1 MDDYNVNV
9 LSEAKNEYSSRL
21 LNIVTPLIIL
31 GIKSIFSEAVD
42 LCIDNNEE
50 EKYLMTF
57 QNFLSRVPKWNAN
70 IIKEEV
76 NRIINDSNCP
86 YLEDL
91 LTCVHI
97 TQLKIL
103 TSIRVSNQ
111 QKKIEIDIPKLDDFI
126 HNVYINFA
134 RKLYANIYL
143 FEKDIMPLN
152 YQKNM
157 REAELLCRECI
168 LKVIRDS
175 MPIEQI
181 LRAYM
186 DETIHDEI
194 IEETLE
200 KQVTEDEA
208 IDMIEEAKK
217 NNENSEKD
225 IEVNKVDVVDKDH
238 EISVEEPKLLTNNEI
253 ANDVIKEVADS
264 IISDKS
270 KAAEAIAAVAP
281 TVAPAIAA
289 VAPTVAPA
297 IAAVAPTVAPTVA
310 PIVLGNIDNSTQ
322 STSLSAPVT
331 PVSNKSISLSTT
343 HSSPMISTFNTDDV
357 IPIAPIKSP
366 KTNIS
371 FSDSDH
377 ILDMGTNKKSV
388 IHAPKTNE
396 RLAEI
401 SRMANIK
408 RKQEEDGD
416 DGDDGDDDG
425 DDGDFDDGPLNI
437 GGDNINLDISDIHD
451 ISKDL
456 KINKNPI
463 LDDIEVLA

>member
-21 LNIVTPLIIL
+21 LNIMTPLVLL
-31 GIKSIFSEAVD
+31 GIKSIFTEAVD
-42 LCIDNNEE
+42 LCEENNED

-70 IIKEEV
+70 IIKEETR
-76 NRIINDSNCP
+76 RIVEDSKCP

-103 TSIRVSNQ
+103 TSIRVSNH
-111 QKKIEIDIPKLDDFI
+111 QKKIEIDIPKLEDFV

-134 RKLYANIYL
+134 RKLYTNIYL
-143 FEKDIMPLN
+143 FEKDVMPLT

-157 REAELLCRECI
+157 REAEIICRECV

-186 DETIHDEI
+186 DESVHDEI
-194 IEETLE
+194 VEETLE

-208 IDMIEEAKK
+208 IDMLEEAKK
-217 NNENSEKD
+217 NNENSEENTDAKINK
-225 IEVNKVDVVDKDH
+225 IEKIDKDN
-238 EISVEEPKLLTNNEI
+238 ETTISEPKLVSNNDIANEALKEVSDSI
-253 ANDVIKEVADS
+253 AND
-264 IISDKS
+264 
-270 KAAEAIAAVAP
+270 AAEKSIVEAVAAAAAIPKPSNDKENMASNAGP
-281 TVAPAIAA
+281 TELKLTVEAKPVISKS
-289 VAPTVAPA
+289 APT
-297 IAAVAPTVAPTVA
+297 
-310 PIVLGNIDNSTQ
+310 
-322 STSLSAPVT
+322 T
-331 PVSNKSISLSTT
+331 PVAAIPITSVVARPITPI
-343 HSSPMISTFNTDDV
+343 SSPRNS
-357 IPIAPIKSP
+357 
-366 KTNIS
+366 IS
-371 FSDSDH
+371 FSDNDNV
-377 ILDMGTNKKSV
+377 LDMGTNKEST
-388 IHAPKTNE
+388 IHAPKTE
-396 RLAEI
+396 KRLDEI
-401 SRMANIK
+401 SRIANAK
-408 RKQEEDGD
+408 RKQEEEEDDYDGD
-416 DGDDGDDDG
+416 E
-425 DDGDFDDGPLNI
+425 DFDDDGPLKI
-437 GGDNINLDISDIHD
+437 GGSNIKLDIMDIQD

>member
-21 LNIVTPLIIL
+21 LNIMTPLVIL
-31 GIKSIFSEAVD
+31 GIKSIFTEAVD
-42 LCIDNNEE
+42 LCEENNED

-70 IIKEEV
+70 IIKEETK
-76 NRIINDSNCP
+76 RIVEDSKCP

-103 TSIRVSNQ
+103 TSIRVSNH
-111 QKKIEIDIPKLDDFI
+111 QKKIEIDIPKLEDFV

-134 RKLYANIYL
+134 RKLYTNIYL
-143 FEKDIMPLN
+143 FEKDVMPLT

-157 REAELLCRECI
+157 REAEIICRECV

-186 DETIHDEI
+186 DESVHDEI
-194 IEETLE
+194 VEETLE

-208 IDMIEEAKK
+208 IDMLEEAKK
-217 NNENSEKD
+217 NNEKSEENTD
-225 IEVNKVDVVDKDH
+225 ANINKVEKIDKDN
-238 EISVEEPKLLTNNEI
+238 ETTISEPKLVSNNEI
-253 ANDVIKEVADS
+253 ANEALKEVSDS
-264 IISDKS
+264 IANDVEKEKS
-270 KAAEAIAAVAP
+270 IVEAVAAAAAIPKPSSEKENMSSNAGP
-281 TVAPAIAA
+281 TELKLTVEAKPISSIS
-289 VAPTVAPA
+289 VPT
-297 IAAVAPTVAPTVA
+297 
-310 PIVLGNIDNSTQ
+310 
-322 STSLSAPVT
+322 T
-331 PVSNKSISLSTT
+331 PVSTKPITPI
-343 HSSPMISTFNTDDV
+343 SSPRNS
-357 IPIAPIKSP
+357 
-366 KTNIS
+366 IS
-371 FSDSDH
+371 FSDNDNV
-377 ILDMGTNKKSV
+377 LDMGTNKESTV
-388 IHAPKTNE
+388 HAPKTE
-396 RLAEI
+396 KRLEEL
-401 SRMANIK
+401 SRIANAK
-408 RKQEEDGD
+408 RKQEEED
-416 DGDDGDDDG
+416 DEYDDE
-425 DDGDFDDGPLNI
+425 DFDDDGPLNI
-437 GGDNINLDISDIHD
+437 GGDNIKLDIMDIQD

>member
-21 LNIVTPLIIL
+21 LNILTPLVIL

-42 LCIDNNEE
+42 LCDENNEE

-57 QNFLSRVPKWNAN
+57 QNFLSRVPKWNST
-70 IIKEEV
+70 IIKEETK
-76 NRIINDSNCP
+76 RIIEESKCP

-111 QKKIEIDIPKLDDFI
+111 QKKIEIDIPKLEDFV
-126 HNVYINFA
+126 HNVYIGFA
-134 RKLYANIYL
+134 RKLYSNIYL
-143 FEKDIMPLN
+143 FEKDIMPLE

-157 REAELLCRECI
+157 REAEIICRECI

-186 DETIHDEI
+186 DESVHDEI
-194 IEETLE
+194 VEETLE

-225 IEVNKVDVVDKDH
+225 KDVSINKVGSVDKDN
-238 EISVEEPKLLTNNEI
+238 EVTVEEPKLLKNSEI
-253 ANDVIKEVADS
+253 AEDAIKEVTDS
-264 IISDKS
+264 IKNDEKS
-270 KAAEAIAAVAP
+270 IVNAVAAAAVPIVEEDKKQTLVATESASTP
-281 TVAPAIAA
+281 TEVKLTVEAKSVVAKPVSPIT
-289 VAPTVAPA
+289 PT
-297 IAAVAPTVAPTVA
+297 IA
-310 PIVLGNIDNSTQ
+310 PIKTI
-322 STSLSAPVT
+322 
-331 PVSNKSISLSTT
+331 SN
-343 HSSPMISTFNTDDV
+343 NDA

-366 KTNIS
+366 RSSIS
-371 FSDSDH
+371 FSDDDQV
-377 ILDMGTNKKSV
+377 LDMGTNKKTTV
-388 IHAPKTNE
+388 HAPKTE
-396 RLAEI
+396 ARLDKI
-401 SRMANIK
+401 SQISNMR
-408 RKQEEDGD
+408 RKQEEDD
-416 DGDDGDDDG
+416 DEDDDE
-425 DDGDFDDGPLNI
+425 DFDDDGPLKI
-437 GGDNINLDISDIHD
+437 GGNNITLDITDIQD

>member
-21 LNIVTPLIIL
+21 LNIMTPLVLL
-31 GIKSIFSEAVD
+31 GIKSIFTEAVN
-42 LCIDNNEE
+42 LCEENNED

-70 IIKEEV
+70 IIKEETK
-76 NRIINDSNCP
+76 RIVEDSKCP

-103 TSIRVSNQ
+103 TSIRVSNH
-111 QKKIEIDIPKLDDFI
+111 QKKIEIDIPKLEDFV

-134 RKLYANIYL
+134 RKLYTNIYL
-143 FEKDIMPLN
+143 FEKDVMPLT

-157 REAELLCRECI
+157 REAEIICRECV

-186 DETIHDEI
+186 DESVHDEI
-194 IEETLE
+194 VEETLE

-208 IDMIEEAKK
+208 IDMLEEAKK
-217 NNENSEKD
+217 NNENSEENTDAK
-225 IEVNKVDVVDKDH
+225 INKVEKIDKDN
-238 EISVEEPKLLTNNEI
+238 ETTISEPKLVSNNEI
-253 ANDVIKEVADS
+253 ANEALKEVSDS
-264 IISDKS
+264 IANDVEKEKS
-270 KAAEAIAAVAP
+270 IVEAVAAAAAIPKPSSEKENMSSNAGP
-281 TVAPAIAA
+281 TELKLTVEAKPVSSSSSPA
-289 VAPTVAPA
+289 
-297 IAAVAPTVAPTVA
+297 
-310 PIVLGNIDNSTQ
+310 
-322 STSLSAPVT
+322 T
-331 PVSNKSISLSTT
+331 PVSAKPITPI
-343 HSSPMISTFNTDDV
+343 SSPRNT
-357 IPIAPIKSP
+357 
-366 KTNIS
+366 IS
-371 FSDSDH
+371 FSDNDNV
-377 ILDMGTNKKSV
+377 LDMGTNKESTV
-388 IHAPKTNE
+388 HAPKTE
-396 RLAEI
+396 KRLEEL
-401 SRMANIK
+401 SRIANAK
-408 RKQEEDGD
+408 RKQEEE
-416 DGDDGDDDG
+416 DDDY
-425 DDGDFDDGPLNI
+425 DDEDFDDDGPLKI
-437 GGDNINLDISDIHD
+437 GSDNIKLDIMDIQD

>member
-21 LNIVTPLIIL
+21 LNIITPLVIL

-42 LCIDNNEE
+42 LCDENNEE

-57 QNFLSRVPKWNAN
+57 QNFLSRVPKWNSA
-70 IIKEEV
+70 IIKEETK
-76 NRIINDSNCP
+76 RIISESKCP

-111 QKKIEIDIPKLDDFI
+111 QKKIEIDIPKLDDFV
-126 HNVYINFA
+126 HNVYIAFA
-134 RKLYANIYL
+134 RKLYSNIYL
-143 FEKDIMPLN
+143 FEKDIMPLE

-157 REAELLCRECI
+157 REAEIICRECI

-186 DETIHDEI
+186 DESVHDEI
-194 IEETLE
+194 VEETLE

-217 NNENSEKD
+217 NNENSEKEKD
-225 IEVNKVDVVDKDH
+225 LSINKVGSVDKDN
-238 EISVEEPKLLTNNEI
+238 EVTVEEPKLLKNGDI
-253 ANDVIKEVADS
+253 AKDAIKEMTDSIKNDEKSLANIVAD
-264 IISDKS
+264 
-270 KAAEAIAAVAP
+270 AAVP
-281 TVAPAIAA
+281 VTEDKIETPAAKPA
-289 VAPTVAPA
+289 VA
-297 IAAVAPTVAPTVA
+297 
-310 PIVLGNIDNSTQ
+310 
-322 STSLSAPVT
+322 T
-331 PVSNKSISLSTT
+331 PVVATPVATPATPATPAATPAANEVKLTIEAKPIIPIKTA
-343 HSSPMISTFNTDDV
+343 IVNDA

-366 KTNIS
+366 RSSIS
-371 FSDSDH
+371 FSDDDQV
-377 ILDMGTNKKSV
+377 LDMGTNKKTTV
-388 IHAPKTNE
+388 HAPKTE
-396 RLAEI
+396 ARLDKI
-401 SRMANIK
+401 SQISNMR
-408 RKQEEDGD
+408 RKQEEEEE
-416 DGDDGDDDG
+416 DDD
-425 DDGDFDDGPLNI
+425 DEDFDDDGPLKI
-437 GGDNINLDISDIHD
+437 GGDNITLDVTDIQD

>member
-21 LNIVTPLIIL
+21 LNILTPLIIL
-31 GIKSIFSEAVD
+31 GIKSIFNEAVD

-57 QNFLSRVPKWNAN
+57 QNFLSRVPKWNSS
-70 IIKEEV
+70 IIKEEK
-76 NRIINDSNCP
+76 NRIIEESKCP

-126 HNVYINFA
+126 HSVYIDFA
-134 RKLYANIYL
+134 RKLYSNIYL

-157 REAELLCRECI
+157 REAEILCRECI
-168 LKVIRDS
+168 LKVLRDS

-186 DETIHDEI
+186 DEAIHDEI
-194 IEETLE
+194 VEETLE
-200 KQVTEDEA
+200 KQITEDEA

-225 IEVNKVDVVDKDH
+225 IEINKIGTVEKDN
-238 EISVEEPKLLTNNEI
+238 EITVEEPKLLENNQI
-253 ANDVIKEVADS
+253 ANEAIKEATDS
-264 IISDKS
+264 IKEDSLNNVEEKLASVEKKLEKLVNNDK
-270 KAAEAIAAVAP
+270 
-281 TVAPAIAA
+281 T
-289 VAPTVAPA
+289 T
-297 IAAVAPTVAPTVA
+297 
-310 PIVLGNIDNSTQ
+310 GDNKDTIKTPLIE
-322 STSLSAPVT
+322 TSLIKT
-331 PVSNKSISLSTT
+331 PTIETKLVDNKERKNIIDKIPKNDAIPITPI
-343 HSSPMISTFNTDDV
+343 SSPRS
-357 IPIAPIKSP
+357 
-366 KTNIS
+366 NIS
-371 FSDSDH
+371 FSDSDQ
-377 ILDMGTNKKSV
+377 ILDMGTNKKSTV
-388 IHAPKTNE
+388 HAPKNEE
-396 RLAEI
+396 RLDEL
-401 SRMANIK
+401 SRIANNK
-408 RKQEEDGD
+408 RKEEEANY
-416 DGDDGDDDG
+416 GDDD
-425 DDGDFDDGPLNI
+425 DDDDFNDDGPLKISGNNI
-437 GGDNINLDISDIHD
+437 SLDIMDIQD

>member
-21 LNIVTPLIIL
+21 LNILTPLVIL

-42 LCIDNNEE
+42 LCDENNEE

-57 QNFLSRVPKWNAN
+57 QNFLSRVPKWNST
-70 IIKEEV
+70 IIKEETK
-76 NRIINDSNCP
+76 RIVDESKCP

-111 QKKIEIDIPKLDDFI
+111 QKKIEIDIPKLEDFI
-126 HNVYINFA
+126 HNVYIGFA
-134 RKLYANIYL
+134 RKLYSNIYL
-143 FEKDIMPLN
+143 FEKDIMPLE

-157 REAELLCRECI
+157 REAEIICRECI

-186 DETIHDEI
+186 DESVHDEI
-194 IEETLE
+194 VEETLE

-225 IEVNKVDVVDKDH
+225 KNVSINKVGSVDKDN
-238 EISVEEPKLLTNNEI
+238 EVTVEEPKLLKNSEI
-253 ANDVIKEVADS
+253 AKDAIKEVTDS
-264 IISDKS
+264 IKNDEKS
-270 KAAEAIAAVAP
+270 VVNAVAAAAVPVVEEDKKQTSVATESVSTTP
-281 TVAPAIAA
+281 TEVKL
-289 VAPTVAPA
+289 TVEAK
-297 IAAVAPTVAPTVA
+297 
-310 PIVLGNIDNSTQ
+310 
-322 STSLSAPVT
+322 
-331 PVSNKSISLSTT
+331 PVSS
-343 HSSPMISTFNTDDV
+343 NT
-357 IPIAPIKSP
+357 PTIAPIKTISNDDALPISP
-366 KTNIS
+366 IKSPRSSIS
-371 FSDSDH
+371 FSDDDQV
-377 ILDMGTNKKSV
+377 LDMGTNKKTTV
-388 IHAPKTNE
+388 HAPKTE
-396 RLAEI
+396 ARLDKI
-401 SRMANIK
+401 SQIANMR
-408 RKQEEDGD
+408 RKQEEEDEED
-416 DGDDGDDDG
+416 DE
-425 DDGDFDDGPLNI
+425 DFDDDGPLKI
-437 GGDNINLDISDIHD
+437 GGDNITLDITDIQD

-456 KINKNPI
+456 KINKKPI

>member
-1 MDDYNVNV
+1 MNV

-21 LNIVTPLIIL
+21 LNILTPLIVL
-31 GIKSIFSEAVD
+31 GIKSIFNEAVD
-42 LCIDNNEE
+42 LCVDNNEE

-70 IIKEEV
+70 IIKEET

-111 QKKIEIDIPKLDDFI
+111 QKKLEIDIPKLEDFI

-143 FEKDIMPLN
+143 FEKDIMPLS

-168 LKVIRDS
+168 LKVMRDS

-186 DETIHDEI
+186 DETIYDEI

-208 IDMIEEAKK
+208 IDMLEEAKK
-217 NNENSEKD
+217 NNENSDKNKD
-225 IEVNKVDVVDKDH
+225 IEINKMDTVDKDH
-238 EISVEEPKLLTNNEI
+238 EISVEEPTLLTNNEI
-253 ANDVIKEVADS
+253 ADNAIKEATASIKNEVAPEV
-264 IISDKS
+264 
-270 KAAEAIAAVAP
+270 AAAVAATTP
-281 TVAPAIAA
+281 APAVAATTPAPAVAATTPAPAVAATAPIVAPA
-289 VAPTVAPA
+289 
-297 IAAVAPTVAPTVA
+297 
-310 PIVLGNIDNSTQ
+310 
-322 STSLSAPVT
+322 LSAPAVLVKPEPETPTVT
-331 PVSNKSISLSTT
+331 PTVSPVLRPKS
-343 HSSPMISTFNTDDV
+343 
-357 IPIAPIKSP
+357 PIMSP

-371 FSDSDH
+371 FSDDDH

-388 IHAPKTNE
+388 IHAPKTTE

-401 SRMANIK
+401 SRLANIK
-408 RKQEEDGD
+408 RKQE
-416 DGDDGDDDG
+416 DDD
-425 DDGDFDDGPLNI
+425 DDDDFDDDFNDDGPLKI
-437 GGDNINLDISDIHD
+437 SGDNITLDISDIQN
-451 ISKDL
+451 ISQDF

>member
-21 LNIVTPLIIL
+21 LNILTPLVIL
-31 GIKSIFSEAVD
+31 GIKSIFSEAVE
-42 LCIDNNEE
+42 LCDENNEE

-57 QNFLSRVPKWNAN
+57 QNFLSRVPKWNST
-70 IIKEEV
+70 IIKKETK
-76 NRIINDSNCP
+76 RIVSESKCP

-111 QKKIEIDIPKLDDFI
+111 QKKIDIDIPKLEDFV
-126 HNVYINFA
+126 HNVYIGFA
-134 RKLYANIYL
+134 RKLYSNIYL
-143 FEKDIMPLN
+143 FEKDIMPLE

-157 REAELLCRECI
+157 REAEIICRECI

-186 DETIHDEI
+186 DESVHDEI
-194 IEETLE
+194 VEETLE

-225 IEVNKVDVVDKDH
+225 KDVSINKVGSIDTDNEVVVK
-238 EISVEEPKLLTNNEI
+238 EPKLLKNSEI
-253 ANDVIKEVADS
+253 ADDAIKEVTDS
-264 IISDKS
+264 IKNDEKNVVNAVAS
-270 KAAEAIAAVAP
+270 AAVP
-281 TVAPAIAA
+281 LLEEEEKKENLLKTVSE
-289 VAPTVAPA
+289 
-297 IAAVAPTVAPTVA
+297 
-310 PIVLGNIDNSTQ
+310 STQ
-322 STSLSAPVT
+322 SMPTELKLTVEAKSVVAKSTPTIAPINT
-331 PVSNKSISLSTT
+331 VSN
-343 HSSPMISTFNTDDV
+343 DDV
-357 IPIAPIKSP
+357 VPISPIKSP
-366 KTNIS
+366 RTSIS
-371 FSDSDH
+371 FSDNDQV
-377 ILDMGTNKKSV
+377 LDMGTNKKTT
-388 IHAPKTNE
+388 IHAPKTE
-396 RLAEI
+396 ARLDKI
-401 SRMANIK
+401 SQIANMR
-408 RKQEEDGD
+408 RKDEEEED
-416 DGDDGDDDG
+416 DDD
-425 DDGDFDDGPLNI
+425 DEDFNDDGPLKI
-437 GGDNINLDISDIHD
+437 GGDNITLDITDIQD
-451 ISKDL
+451 ISKNL

>member
-21 LNIVTPLIIL
+21 LNIMTPLVLL
-31 GIKSIFSEAVD
+31 GIKSIFTEAVN
-42 LCIDNNEE
+42 LCEENNED

-70 IIKEEV
+70 IIKEETK
-76 NRIINDSNCP
+76 RIVEDSKCP

-103 TSIRVSNQ
+103 TSIRVSNH
-111 QKKIEIDIPKLDDFI
+111 QKKIEIDIPKLEDFV

-134 RKLYANIYL
+134 RKLYTNIYL
-143 FEKDIMPLN
+143 FEKDVMPLT

-157 REAELLCRECI
+157 REAEIICRECV

-186 DETIHDEI
+186 DESVHDEI
-194 IEETLE
+194 VEETLE

-208 IDMIEEAKK
+208 IDMLEEAKK
-217 NNENSEKD
+217 NNENSEENTDAK
-225 IEVNKVDVVDKDH
+225 INKVEKIDKDN
-238 EISVEEPKLLTNNEI
+238 ETTISEPKLVSNNEI
-253 ANDVIKEVADS
+253 ANEALKEVSDS
-264 IISDKS
+264 IANDVEKEKS
-270 KAAEAIAAVAP
+270 IVEAVAAAAAIPKPSSEKENMSSNAGP
-281 TVAPAIAA
+281 TELKLTVEAKPVSSSSSPA
-289 VAPTVAPA
+289 
-297 IAAVAPTVAPTVA
+297 
-310 PIVLGNIDNSTQ
+310 
-322 STSLSAPVT
+322 T
-331 PVSNKSISLSTT
+331 PVSAKPITPI
-343 HSSPMISTFNTDDV
+343 SSPRNT
-357 IPIAPIKSP
+357 
-366 KTNIS
+366 IS
-371 FSDSDH
+371 FSDNDNV
-377 ILDMGTNKKSV
+377 LDMGTNRESTV
-388 IHAPKTNE
+388 HAPKTE
-396 RLAEI
+396 KRLEEL
-401 SRMANIK
+401 SRIANAK
-408 RKQEEDGD
+408 RKQEEE
-416 DGDDGDDDG
+416 DDD
-425 DDGDFDDGPLNI
+425 DDYDDEDFDDDGPLKI
-437 GGDNINLDISDIHD
+437 GSDNIKLDIMDIQD

>member
-1 MDDYNVNV
+1 MDDYNINV

-21 LNIVTPLIIL
+21 LNILTPLVIL

-42 LCIDNNEE
+42 LCDENNEE

-70 IIKEEV
+70 IIKEETK
-76 NRIINDSNCP
+76 RIVNDSKCP

-111 QKKIEIDIPKLDDFI
+111 QKKLEIDIPKLEDFV
-126 HNVYINFA
+126 HNVYIEFA
-134 RKLYANIYL
+134 RKLYSNIYL
-143 FEKDIMPLN
+143 FERDIMPLN

-157 REAELLCRECI
+157 REAEIMCRECI
-168 LKVIRDS
+168 LKIIRTS

-186 DETIHDEI
+186 DESVHDEI
-194 IEETLE
+194 VEETLE

-217 NNENSEKD
+217 NNENSEKNKNV
-225 IEVNKVDVVDKDH
+225 EVSKVGSMDKDN
-238 EISVEEPKLLTNNEI
+238 EVTVNEPKLLTNTDI
-253 ANDVIKEVADS
+253 ANEAIKEVTDS
-264 IISDKS
+264 IEDDKT
-270 KAAEAIAAVAP
+270 KKEEDVAAVPPTPAP
-281 TVAPAIAA
+281 SPSIQPET
-289 VAPTVAPA
+289 
-297 IAAVAPTVAPTVA
+297 
-310 PIVLGNIDNSTQ
+310 ST
-322 STSLSAPVT
+322 VT
-331 PVSNKSISLSTT
+331 PTELKLTVEAKSVEAKPNEQI
-343 HSSPMISTFNTDDV
+343 NTMDNA

-366 KTNIS
+366 KNNIS
-371 FSDSDH
+371 FSDNDQ
-377 ILDMGTNKKSV
+377 ILDMGTNKKSTV
-388 IHAPKTNE
+388 HAPKTE
-396 RLAEI
+396 ARLDKLSQI
-401 SRMANIK
+401 ANMR
-408 RKQEEDGD
+408 RKQEEDGYDED
-416 DGDDGDDDG
+416 DE
-425 DDGDFDDGPLNI
+425 DFDDDGPLKI
-437 GGDNINLDISDIHD
+437 GGENITLDITDIQD

-463 LDDIEVLA
+463 LDDIEILA

>member
-21 LNIVTPLIIL
+21 LNILTPLVLL
-31 GIKSIFSEAVD
+31 GIKSIFSEALD
-42 LCIDNNEE
+42 LCEENNEE

-57 QNFLSRVPKWNAN
+57 QNFLSRVPKWNPN
-70 IIKEEV
+70 IINEETK
-76 NRIINDSNCP
+76 RIVTESKCP

-111 QKKIEIDIPKLDDFI
+111 QKKIEIDIPKLEDFI
-126 HNVYINFA
+126 HNVYIHYA
-134 RKLYANIYL
+134 RKLYSNIYL
-143 FEKDIMPLN
+143 FEKDIMPLQ

-157 REAELLCRECI
+157 REAEIICRECI

-186 DETIHDEI
+186 DESVHDEI
-194 IEETLE
+194 VEETLE

-208 IDMIEEAKK
+208 IDMLEEAKK
-217 NNENSEKD
+217 NNENSENKD
-225 IEVNKVDVVDKDH
+225 KGDVSINKVGGSSDKDN
-238 EISVEEPKLLTNNEI
+238 EVTVEEPKLVSNTDI
-253 ANDVIKEVADS
+253 ASEAIKEVKDS
-264 IISDKS
+264 IEDDKKKEMISAV
-270 KAAEAIAAVAP
+270 AAAAVPP
-281 TVAPAIAA
+281 TPATTPQMKPESTPEIK
-289 VAPTVAPA
+289 PTELKL
-297 IAAVAPTVAPTVA
+297 TVQT
-310 PIVLGNIDNSTQ
+310 
-322 STSLSAPVT
+322 T
-331 PVSNKSISLSTT
+331 PVKENTT
-343 HSSPMISTFNTDDV
+343 TDT

-366 KTNIS
+366 RNSIS
-371 FSDSDH
+371 FSDDDQV
-377 ILDMGTNKKSV
+377 LDMGTNKKST
-388 IHAPKTNE
+388 IHAPKTEE

-401 SRMANIK
+401 SKIASAK
-408 RKQEEDGD
+408 RKQEEDE
-416 DGDDGDDDG
+416 DDD
-425 DDGDFDDGPLNI
+425 DDEDFDDDGPLKI
-437 GGDNINLDISDIHD
+437 GGSNITLDITDIQD

>member
-21 LNIVTPLIIL
+21 LNIMTPLVLL
-31 GIKSIFSEAVD
+31 GIKSIFTEAVD
-42 LCIDNNEE
+42 LCEENNED

-70 IIKEEV
+70 IIKEETK
-76 NRIINDSNCP
+76 RIVEDSKCP

-103 TSIRVSNQ
+103 TSIRVSNH
-111 QKKIEIDIPKLDDFI
+111 QKKIEIDIPKLEDFV

-134 RKLYANIYL
+134 RKLYTNIYL
-143 FEKDIMPLN
+143 FEKDVMPLT

-157 REAELLCRECI
+157 REAEIICRECI

-186 DETIHDEI
+186 DESVHDEI
-194 IEETLE
+194 VEETLE

-208 IDMIEEAKK
+208 IDMLEEAKK
-217 NNENSEKD
+217 NNENSEENTDAKINK
-225 IEVNKVDVVDKDH
+225 IEKIDKDN
-238 EISVEEPKLLTNNEI
+238 ETTVSEPKLVSNNDIANEALKEVSDSI
-253 ANDVIKEVADS
+253 ANDTAEKEKS
-264 IISDKS
+264 II
-270 KAAEAIAAVAP
+270 EAVA
-281 TVAPAIAA
+281 AAAAIPKPSNDKENA
-289 VAPTVAPA
+289 VSNNAPTEVKLTVEARP
-297 IAAVAPTVAPTVA
+297 VLSKSAPTTPVAARPITPVA
-310 PIVLGNIDNSTQ
+310 ARPI
-322 STSLSAPVT
+322 T
-331 PVSNKSISLSTT
+331 PVS
-343 HSSPMISTFNTDDV
+343 SPRNS
-357 IPIAPIKSP
+357 
-366 KTNIS
+366 IS
-371 FSDSDH
+371 FSDNDNV
-377 ILDMGTNKKSV
+377 LDMGTNKEST
-388 IHAPKTNE
+388 IHAPKTE
-396 RLAEI
+396 KRLAEI
-401 SRMANIK
+401 SRIANAK
-408 RKQEEDGD
+408 RKQEEE
-416 DGDDGDDDG
+416 DDDY
-425 DDGDFDDGPLNI
+425 DDDDEDFDDDGPLKI
-437 GGDNINLDISDIHD
+437 GGSNIKLDIMDIQD